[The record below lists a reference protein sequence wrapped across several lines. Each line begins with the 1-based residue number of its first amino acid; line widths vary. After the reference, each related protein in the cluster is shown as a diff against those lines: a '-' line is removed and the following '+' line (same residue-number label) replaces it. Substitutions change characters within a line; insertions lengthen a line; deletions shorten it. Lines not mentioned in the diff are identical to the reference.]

1 MRHAELVAQSERTR
15 LGLGERGPIADLLRL
30 LEEVAGIYV
39 GIARLGPDS
48 VAGIYQVRE
57 GLPIVLLNSSLAP
70 VRQRFT
76 LAHEYGHHCLQ
87 HGVAVD
93 PTIDLGSKEWK
104 EAEANQFAAELLLP
118 RVGVEWWLQ
127 SHEDPPLDLE
137 TLVRLAAC
145 YGVSC
150 QVALYR
156 IDSCNRIEPALKRSL
171 QGQIEAGHHID
182 LARRLRLLQLVDT
195 LVRERQRP
203 VRMPAAV
210 ARVILRAFDAGLID
224 QRSAAEHLHLDEQE
238 LKRLREEP
246 DFV

>member
-1 MRHAELVAQSERTR
+1 MAQTERVR
-15 LGLGERGPIADLLRL
+15 LGLGDRGPIADLLRV
-30 LEEVAGIYV
+30 LEEQAGLYV
-39 GIARLGPDS
+39 GLVQLGLDS
-48 VAGIYQVRE
+48 VVGIYQIRE
-57 GLPIVLLNSSLAP
+57 DLPIVLLNSSAPP

-76 LAHEYGHHCLQ
+76 LAHEYGHHCLR

-93 PTIDLGSKEWK
+93 HAIDLGSQERR
-104 EAEANQFAAELLLP
+104 EVEANQFAAELLLP

-127 SHEDPPLDLE
+127 THDDPQLDLE
-137 TLVRLAAC
+137 TLTRLAAC

-156 IDSCNRIEPALKRSL
+156 LEACGKIRPAARRGL
-171 QGQIEAGHHID
+171 QARIEAGEHSD

-224 QRSAAEHLHLDEQE
+224 QRTAAERLHLDEQE
-238 LKRLREEP
+238 ISRLREDA